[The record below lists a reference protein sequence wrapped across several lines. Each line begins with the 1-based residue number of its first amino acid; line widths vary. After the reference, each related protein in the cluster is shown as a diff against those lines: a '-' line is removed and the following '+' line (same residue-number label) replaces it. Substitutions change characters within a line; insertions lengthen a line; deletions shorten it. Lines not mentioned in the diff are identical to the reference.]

1 MILHMIKTQ
10 SVQSDPKQ
18 GPIVE
23 SCILTCTRM
32 NSRRP
37 AVEFVNSSP
46 GWFHAS
52 VCLGAT
58 RENLYWQS
66 AVLTWAPPSQI
77 GCMSDEY
84 GSSVPVWASF
94 WEFVLMNSVVI
105 SSSSNKVPY
114 LIPSMDLLG
123 LSHLALLNLDDIWGN
138 GSEILLAFQNCEM
151 ANVKVVFSFW
161 RYQTFVFVV
170 IPSFIDELSKD

>member
-18 GPIVE
+18 RPIVE

-94 WEFVLMNSVVI
+94 WEFVLMNRATKLHTWFHQWICWVFL
-105 SSSSNKVPY
+105 NW
-114 LIPSMDLLG
+114 
-123 LSHLALLNLDDIWGN
+123 LSWIWMIYEATAVKFFLHSRIVKWPTSKLSFLSGGIKQWCLWWSPHL
-138 GSEILLAFQNCEM
+138 
-151 ANVKVVFSFW
+151 
-161 RYQTFVFVV
+161 
-170 IPSFIDELSKD
+170 